1 MLEMEIWICRME
13 IAATTHYNLPNARKW
28 HSRLRWRSTVWLM
41 EGILCPSILWFLF
54 FLSSHNQPERDKQW
68 RYSRYFVLKGK
79 LHQKLNTHLC
89 HFHICPPVSSFWQ
102 ARKATGVGSPY
113 PPSFLEKIS
122 SPDPLLG
129 WVHGPSLNT
138 RSCAIHSAPQFKI
151 CSHAPGAYTI
161 RSIWDFQGRP
171 NIAIRENN
179 YETSWIKTQANSPR
193 RMKTTTD

>member
-1 MLEMEIWICRME
+1 MAQSIKMTIHS
-13 IAATTHYNLPNARKW
+13 AANGRNSLPFHIVVSRKC
-28 HSRLRWRSTVWLM
+28 H
-41 EGILCPSILWFLF
+41 
-54 FLSSHNQPERDKQW
+54 SSHNQPERDKQW

-102 ARKATGVGSPY
+102 ARKATGVGGPY

-151 CSHAPGAYTI
+151 CSYAPGAYTV

-179 YETSWIKTQANSPR
+179 YETPWIKTQANSPR

>member
-1 MLEMEIWICRME
+1 MAQSIKMTIHSVANIVVS
-13 IAATTHYNLPNARKW
+13 RKC
-28 HSRLRWRSTVWLM
+28 H
-41 EGILCPSILWFLF
+41 
-54 FLSSHNQPERDKQW
+54 SSHNQPERDKQW

-102 ARKATGVGSPY
+102 ARKATGVGGPY

-151 CSHAPGAYTI
+151 CSHAPGAYTV
-161 RSIWDFQGRP
+161 RSIWDFQGWP